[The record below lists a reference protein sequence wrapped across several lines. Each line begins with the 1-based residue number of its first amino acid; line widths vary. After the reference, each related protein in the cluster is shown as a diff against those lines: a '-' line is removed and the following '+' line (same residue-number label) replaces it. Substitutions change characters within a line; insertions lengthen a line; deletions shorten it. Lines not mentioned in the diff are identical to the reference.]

1 MNESIAMQELEA
13 NHAIPAQE
21 EETDGVEQADS
32 AEVEAIARKLLAEA
46 DALTKVHEDF
56 DLANALEDESFA
68 DYLRR
73 GLHME
78 EAYALR
84 YADEIFAKRL
94 EHARQKWQAE
104 QLALQSRV
112 GEGAAQSH
120 AAHTDVHSMSRKQRE
135 EIARRV
141 SRGEIITL

>member
-13 NHAIPAQE
+13 NQSTPAQD
-21 EETDGVEQADS
+21 EETGGMAQADS
-32 AEVEAIARKLLAEA
+32 AEVEAIAQRLLTEA
-46 DALTKVHEDF
+46 DALTKVHADF
-56 DLANALEDESFA
+56 DLANALEDEAFA
-68 DYLRR
+68 EYLCR

-94 EHARQKWQAE
+94 EIARQKWQAE

-112 GEGAAQSH
+112 GEAAMQSH
-120 AAHTDVHSMSRKQRE
+120 AAHTDVYSMSRKQRE